1 MRAVKK
7 EKISQGKKID
17 INDDTIKYE
26 KKRRTPI
33 CELRELFTKKYR
45 GGELAV
51 ESSFHAIREK
61 TAWRNSS
68 DSSERRYKINEA

>member
-26 KKRRTPI
+26 NKEENTH
-33 CELRELFTKKYR
+33 L
-45 GGELAV
+45 
-51 ESSFHAIREK
+51 
-61 TAWRNSS
+61 
-68 DSSERRYKINEA
+68 

>member
-26 KKRRTPI
+26 IKEENT
-33 CELRELFTKKYR
+33 LL
-45 GGELAV
+45 
-51 ESSFHAIREK
+51 
-61 TAWRNSS
+61 
-68 DSSERRYKINEA
+68 

>member
-26 KKRRTPI
+26 SKEENT
-33 CELRELFTKKYR
+33 LL
-45 GGELAV
+45 
-51 ESSFHAIREK
+51 
-61 TAWRNSS
+61 
-68 DSSERRYKINEA
+68 

>member
-33 CELRELFTKKYR
+33 CELRELFTKKIQGQR
-45 GGELAV
+45 TGC
-51 ESSFHAIREK
+51 
-61 TAWRNSS
+61 
-68 DSSERRYKINEA
+68 